1 MEGIAQPESATD
13 SPPWEGLGVGSRNW
27 PRPRRVVLSGE
38 CLSYPQRTAKMAKTP
53 SFLPYNPKL
62 KAIARR
68 LRNNMT
74 PAEITLWQHLKGK
87 QMDGYDFDRQKP
99 IDEYIVDFY
108 CKRLKLAIE
117 VDGSSHDCEASQI
130 QDGYRQSRLESLGVS
145 FLRFQNSEVQHETE
159 AVLSTIRAW
168 ISSHS
173 VR

>member
-1 MEGIAQPESATD
+1 MMTE
-13 SPPWEGLGVGSRNW
+13 N
-27 PRPRRVVLSGE
+27 
-38 CLSYPQRTAKMAKTP
+38 P

-62 KAIARR
+62 RAIARR

-87 QMDGYDFDRQKP
+87 QMAGFDFDRQKP

-108 CKRLKLAIE
+108 CKQLKLAIE
-117 VDGSSHDCEASQI
+117 VDGSSHNCKESQI
-130 QDGYRQSRLESLGVS
+130 QDRYRQSRLESLGIN

-159 AVLSTIRAW
+159 AVLTAIRAW
-168 ISSHS
+168 ISRHP

>member
-1 MEGIAQPESATD
+1 
-13 SPPWEGLGVGSRNW
+13 
-27 PRPRRVVLSGE
+27 
-38 CLSYPQRTAKMAKTP
+38 MAKTS

-74 PAEITLWQHLKGK
+74 PAEIILWQHLKGK

-99 IDEYIVDFY
+99 IDAYIVDFY

-117 VDGSSHDCEASQI
+117 VDGSSHNCEASQI
-130 QDGYRQSRLESLGVS
+130 QDRYRQSRLESLGIS
-145 FLRFQNSEVQHETE
+145 FLRFQNGEVQHETE